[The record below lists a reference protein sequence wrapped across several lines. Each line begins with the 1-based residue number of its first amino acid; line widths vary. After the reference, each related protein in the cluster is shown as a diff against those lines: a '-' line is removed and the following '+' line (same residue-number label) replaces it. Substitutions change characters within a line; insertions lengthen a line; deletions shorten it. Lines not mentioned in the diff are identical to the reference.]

1 MRNLIPLSVRRALGG
16 RWDRWQAGQAR
27 SKLLRRLSGNRVACN
42 ICRWEGSALT
52 DDCWHRGT
60 ICPSCASQVRHRLL
74 AAALDGLA
82 SLPGVTEG
90 ELLRGKD
97 VLHFAPE
104 RQLSDRVR
112 LAARRYVTADFGRG
126 DCDIL
131 LDISHMTAVADT
143 SFDTVIVCDVLEH
156 VPDDASAF
164 LELNRILRPG
174 GTAVLTVPQADP
186 PATTDEDPTVRTE
199 RDREIRFGQK
209 DHVRMYGDDFP
220 LRLQRVGFQVLTL
233 TEADFPADIQ
243 TRHVLFPPKPNPS
256 PLATNQRRIYF
267 ASKPV

>member
-1 MRNLIPLSVRRALGG
+1 
-16 RWDRWQAGQAR
+16 
-27 SKLLRRLSGNRVACN
+27 
-42 ICRWEGSALT
+42 
-52 DDCWHRGT
+52 
-60 ICPSCASQVRHRLL
+60 LL

-82 SLPGVTEG
+82 SLPRVSEG

-131 LDISHMTAVADT
+131 LDISHMPAVADA

-186 PATTDEDPTVRTE
+186 PATTDEDPMVSTE
-199 RDREIRFGQK
+199 KDREIRFGQK
-209 DHVRMYGDDFP
+209 DHVRMYGDDF
-220 LRLQRVGFQVLTL
+220 LARLEQPGFRVVTI
-233 TEADFPADIQ
+233 TEADFAIEKR
-243 TRHVLFPPKPNPS
+243 TRHVLSPPEPNPS
-256 PLATNQRRIYF
+256 PLATNHRRIYF
-267 ASKPV
+267 ASKPG